1 MFTNVTV
8 LIFSSVAFVSPS
20 VSPFKCRH
28 PLHSVLIIHTLL
40 LGNLTSLLIS
50 TTITL
55 WLLHLHLQSSALAVV
70 QSLSHVWLFVTSWT
84 VAHQVSLSFTISW
97 CLLNFMSTESVM
109 LSNHLI
115 LCHPLLLCFQSF
127 PALEFSQWMGC
138 LYQVAKVLELQ
149 PQHQSFQWIFRVDFI

>member
-1 MFTNVTV
+1 MDSLKMFTNVTV

-97 CLLNFMSTESVM
+97 CLLKLMSIESM
-109 LSNHLI
+109 MPSNYLI
-115 LCHPLLLCFQSF
+115 PFSSSSQSF
-127 PALEFSQWMGC
+127 LAAGSFPMSQFYAQGGQSIGVSALAS
-138 LYQVAKVLELQ
+138 VL
-149 PQHQSFQWIFRVDFI
+149 PKNI

>member
-1 MFTNVTV
+1 MDSLKMFTNVTV

-97 CLLNFMSTESVM
+97 CLLKLMSIESM
-109 LSNHLI
+109 MPSNYLI
-115 LCHPLLLCFQSF
+115 PFSSSSQSF
-127 PALEFSQWMGC
+127 LAAGSFPRSQFYAQGGQSIGVSALAS
-138 LYQVAKVLELQ
+138 VL
-149 PQHQSFQWIFRVDFI
+149 PKNI

>member
-1 MFTNVTV
+1 MDSLKMFTNVTV

-97 CLLNFMSTESVM
+97 CLLKLMSIQS
-109 LSNHLI
+109 S
-115 LCHPLLLCFQSF
+115 HPLLPPSP
-127 PALEFSQWMGC
+127 PALSVSQHQGLFQWVSSLNQM
-138 LYQVAKVLELQ
+138 AKVLELQ
-149 PQHQSFQWIFRVDFI
+149 L